1 MAFDISRIVV
11 LAELGEEVHVNGFE
25 VEITLKG
32 LAVKLVKLQRSSRT
46 ITSVIVIVVQVEMWT
61 HLILE

>member
-46 ITSVIVIVVQVEMWT
+46 ITSDIVIVVQVEMWT

>member
-11 LAELGEEVHVNGFE
+11 LTELGEEVHVNGFE

-46 ITSVIVIVVQVEMWT
+46 ITSDIVIVVQVEMWT